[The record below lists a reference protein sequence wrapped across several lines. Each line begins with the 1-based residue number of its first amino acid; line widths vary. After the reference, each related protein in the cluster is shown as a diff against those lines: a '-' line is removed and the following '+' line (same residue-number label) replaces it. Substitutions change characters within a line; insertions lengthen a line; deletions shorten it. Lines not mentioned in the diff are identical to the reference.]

1 MCPDFWPLHT
11 FEYIFHLRISILYLY
26 WCGLITPSWEL
37 CLNLTGNWVLFK
49 GGYFTFLLNTG
60 SKKLCIWGEYKGV
73 RLIAFP
79 TVTWLFLW
87 NSTLQK
93 ATSATARVSGPS
105 ATLETWMQEKW
116 GVLIARLLGK
126 SELCCGWT
134 WWFWAQCRNHWEVG
148 TSYERGRKRLAAFLM
163 LISHFS
169 ISISANS
176 SGMRGK

>member
-1 MCPDFWPLHT
+1 MWPHNSLLGVMSKSNRELST
-11 FEYIFHLRISILYLY
+11 FQ
-26 WCGLITPSWEL
+26 
-37 CLNLTGNWVLFK
+37 

-134 WWFWAQCRNHWEVG
+134 WWF
-148 TSYERGRKRLAAFLM
+148 
-163 LISHFS
+163 
-169 ISISANS
+169 
-176 SGMRGK
+176 